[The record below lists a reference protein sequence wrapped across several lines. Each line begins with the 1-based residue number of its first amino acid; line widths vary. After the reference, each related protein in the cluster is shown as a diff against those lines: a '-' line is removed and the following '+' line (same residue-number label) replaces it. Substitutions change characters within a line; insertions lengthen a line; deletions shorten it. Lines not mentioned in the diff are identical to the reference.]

1 MFGTSALLSKPGQTL
16 APLIGTWL
24 LAQQT
29 GMAQPVPSL
38 ALYAFFMKNA
48 FKF

>member
-1 MFGTSALLSKPGQTL
+1 MFGTAALLSKPGQTL

-29 GMAQPVPSL
+29 GMQSL
-38 ALYAFFMKNA
+38 FYLTEL
-48 FKF
+48 